1 MYWEGDIIKNVTPMM
16 KQYLEIKNEYKD
28 CLLLFRLGDFYET
41 FFDDAKITS
50 EALQITLTQR
60 NGHPM
65 AGIPHHALDNYLRK
79 LLEQGFKVAICEQIE
94 DPSTAK
100 GIVKREVTKIY
111 TPGTVVEENMIDEN
125 NRYSLLIYYINSA
138 YIFIIFDF
146 STGELYIDTFKF
158 SDNEILDFI
167 SSYSFVQIL
176 LSKNLKEIKN
186 KIKNINTN
194 IYIEELDEWYFNK
207 NFEDIIK
214 ESYEIIDI
222 DILNL
227 TNDELSALGAVF
239 KYLEITQKQKIT
251 HFSFPKRFKNSNNMI
266 LDSTTILNLGLLP
279 NKENKGKTLYDILKF
294 TKTSM
299 GSRLLQQWIAKP
311 LTDKNLIEKRL
322 DIVETF
328 RNDLLIME
336 ELKEY
341 LSSIRDIERISS
353 RISLLR
359 ATPKDLVALRFSLG
373 ILPYINELLNM
384 LGIDLLEEFHELK
397 ELLNI
402 SITEEPSAQV
412 GTGRVIKKGFNN
424 ELDQYREI
432 FENSSMFLK
441 EIEKKEKERTG
452 IQKLKV
458 ARNKIYG
465 FYIEVTKA
473 NIDKIPQN
481 YIRKQTLVNSERF
494 ITEELKD
501 LEEKYSIAEKKI
513 EELEKNIYNVLIL
526 ELQKYVKELK
536 TLSSNISEI
545 DILRGFAEAS
555 IKNKYVRPIFV
566 DNRYLIKNGR
576 HPVVEQFTDNFTP
589 NSIKLDKENR
599 FVVLTGPNMSGK
611 STYLRQIGII
621 SIMAQIGS
629 YVPAEYVELPILK
642 NIFTRIGAKD
652 DVVSGKSTFLVEMS
666 EVSSILNNAD
676 ENSLILLDEV
686 GRGTGTIDGIS
697 VAWATSEYIYQVLKS
712 YTIFATHYM
721 ELTMLNDF
729 YDGII
734 NKRVKVLETESG
746 IIFLHKIEDGIS
758 DKSYGIEVAKL
769 AGIPNE
775 VVLRAKEV
783 MEEISNKTEFENKLK
798 SMKKIKQKKFSK
810 NKNQLKLF

>member
-1 MYWEGDIIKNVTPMM
+1 MM

-28 CLLLFRLGDFYET
+28 CILLFRLGDFYET

-50 EALQITLTQR
+50 EILQITLTQR

-65 AGIPHHALDNYLRK
+65 AGIPYHALDNYLKK
-79 LLEQGFKVAICEQIE
+79 LLESGLKVAVCEQVE
-94 DPSTAK
+94 DPATAK
-100 GIVKREVTKIY
+100 GIVKREVTKIL

-125 NRYSLLIYYINSA
+125 NRYSLLIYSLKGEE
-138 YIFIIFDF
+138 YIFVVFDF
-146 STGELYIDTFKF
+146 STGELYIDTFNY
-158 SDNEILDFI
+158 SENEILDFI

-176 LSKNLKEIKN
+176 ISKNLKTLKN
-186 KIKNINTN
+186 KIKNVQSN

-214 ESYEIIDI
+214 ESYEIVNIDV
-222 DILNL
+222 LNL
-227 TNDELSALGAVF
+227 NKNELLALGAMF

-251 HFSFPKRFKNSNNMI
+251 HFSFPKRFKNTNNMI

-279 NKENKGKTLYDILKF
+279 NKENKGKTLYDIIKV

-299 GSRLLQQWIAKP
+299 GARMLQQWISKP
-311 LTDKNLIEKRL
+311 LIDKNLIEDRL
-322 DIVETF
+322 NIVELF
-328 RNDLLIME
+328 RNDTLIME
-336 ELKEY
+336 EMKEY

-359 ATPKDLVALRFSLG
+359 ATPRDLIALKTSLDA
-373 ILPYINELLNM
+373 LPYINELLTIM
-384 LGIDLLEEFHELK
+384 GLETLNEFHNLK
-397 ELLNI
+397 ELLNRAI
-402 SITEEPSAQV
+402 VDEPTTQV
-412 GTGRVIKKGFNN
+412 GTGKVIRKGYND
-424 ELDQYREI
+424 ELDQYKEI
-432 FENSSMFLK
+432 FENSNLYLK
-441 EIEKKEKERTG
+441 EIESKEKQKTG
-452 IQKLKV
+452 ISNLKV
-458 ARNKIYG
+458 SRNKIYG

-473 NIDKIPQN
+473 NIDKIPQY

-494 ITEELKD
+494 ITQELRE
-501 LEEKYSIAEKKI
+501 LEEKYAIAEKKI
-513 EELEKNIYNVLIL
+513 DELEKKIFNNLIV
-526 ELQKYVKELK
+526 ELQKYIKDLK
-536 TLSSNISEI
+536 KLSNKISEI
-545 DILRGFAEAS
+545 DILRGFAEVS
-555 IKNKYVRPIFV
+555 IKNKYIRPKFDEENFIII
-566 DNRYLIKNGR
+566 DGR
-576 HPVVEQFTDNFTP
+576 HPVVEQFTDNFIP
-589 NSIKLDKENR
+589 NTINLTKENR
-599 FVVLTGPNMSGK
+599 FVILTGPNMSGK

-629 YVPAEYVELPILK
+629 YVPAKKAEIPVLK

-666 EVSSILNNAD
+666 EVSTILNNAD

-769 AGIPNE
+769 AGLPGE
-775 VVLRAKEV
+775 VVDRAKEI

-798 SMKKIKQKKFSK
+798 SMKKIKQKRFKR
-810 NKNQLKLF
+810 NENQLKLF

>member
-1 MYWEGDIIKNVTPMM
+1 MTPMIR
-16 KQYLEIKNEYKD
+16 QYLEIKNQYQD
-28 CLLLFRLGDFYET
+28 CILLFRLGDFYET
-41 FFDDAKITS
+41 FFEDAKITS
-50 EALQITLTQR
+50 EALQITLTHR

-65 AGIPHHALDNYLRK
+65 AGIPHHALDNYLKK
-79 LLEQGFKVAICEQIE
+79 LLEQGFKVAICDQVE
-94 DPSTAK
+94 DPTTAK
-100 GIVKREVTKIY
+100 GIVKREVTKIL

-125 NRYSLLIYYINSA
+125 NRYSLLIYSYDNEHF
-138 YIFIIFDF
+138 IFVIFDF
-146 STGELYIDTFKF
+146 STGEIYIDSFEF
-158 SDNEILDFI
+158 SENEIIDFI
-167 SSYSFVQIL
+167 SSFSFVQIL
-176 LSKNLKEIKN
+176 LSKNLKTLKS
-186 KIKNINTN
+186 KIKNIYPSL
-194 IYIEELDEWYFNK
+194 YIEDLDEWYFNK
-207 NFEDIIK
+207 NFEDVIK
-214 ESYEIIDI
+214 ESYEILDI
-222 DILNL
+222 DVLKLNK
-227 TNDELSALGAVF
+227 NELLALGAVF
-239 KYLEITQKQKIT
+239 KYLEITQKQKIN
-251 HFSFPKRFKNSNNMI
+251 HFSFPKRFKSSNNMM

-279 NKENKGKTLYDILKF
+279 NQENKGKTLYDILKF

-299 GSRLLQQWIAKP
+299 GSRTLQHWISKP
-311 LTDKNLIEKRL
+311 LIKKENIEKRL
-322 DIVETF
+322 NIIETF
-328 RNDLLIME
+328 RNDVLIME

-341 LSSIRDIERISS
+341 LSSVRDIERISS
-353 RISLLR
+353 RISLFR
-359 ATPKDLVALRFSLG
+359 ATPRDLTALRISLEV
-373 ILPYINELLNM
+373 LPYINELLN
-384 LGIDLLEEFHELK
+384 LIGLNTLEEFNDLK
-397 ELLNI
+397 QLLSNAI
-402 SITEEPSAQV
+402 LEEPTTQV
-412 GTGRVIKKGFNN
+412 GTGKVIKKGFNL
-424 ELDQYREI
+424 ELDRYKKI
-432 FENSSMFLK
+432 FENSSEILK
-441 EIEKKEKERTG
+441 EIELKEKQKTG
-452 IQKLKV
+452 ISNLKV

-465 FYIEVTKA
+465 FYIEVTKT
-473 NIDKIPQN
+473 NINKVPPN

-494 ITEELKD
+494 ITEELRN
-501 LEEKYSIAEKKI
+501 LEEQYSIAEKKI
-513 EELEKNIYNVLIL
+513 EELEKKIYNDLIV
-526 ELQKYVKELK
+526 ELQNYVKDLK
-536 TLSSNISEI
+536 ILSSKIAEI

-555 IKNKYVRPIFV
+555 IKNNY
-566 DNRYLIKNGR
+566 IKPQFNNENLVIINGR
-576 HPVVEQFTDNFTP
+576 HPVVEQFTDNFIP
-589 NSIKLDKENR
+589 NNIKLDRKKR
-599 FVVLTGPNMSGK
+599 FVILTGPNMSGK

-652 DVVSGKSTFLVEMS
+652 DVVSGKSTFLVEMA
-666 EVSSILNNAD
+666 EVSTILNNAD

-783 MEEISNKTEFENKLK
+783 MNEISNKTAFEEKLK

>member
-1 MYWEGDIIKNVTPMM
+1 MR
-16 KQYLEIKNEYKD
+16 QYLEIKNEYKD
-28 CLLLFRLGDFYET
+28 CILLFRLGDFYET
-41 FFDDAKITS
+41 FFEDAKITS

-65 AGIPHHALDNYLRK
+65 AGIPHHALDNYLKK
-79 LLEQGFKVAICEQIE
+79 LLEQGFKVAICDQVE

-100 GIVKREVTKIY
+100 GIVKREVTKIL
-111 TPGTVVEENMIDEN
+111 TPGTIVEENMIDEN
-125 NRYSLLIYYINSA
+125 NRYSLLIYLIDNNNYV
-138 YIFIIFDF
+138 FVIFDF
-146 STGELYIDTFKF
+146 STGELYVDSFNL
-158 SDNEILDFI
+158 SENEILDFI

-176 LSKNLKEIKN
+176 LSSNLKTLKN
-186 KIKNINTN
+186 KIKNI
-194 IYIEELDEWYFNK
+194 YPALYVEELDEWYFNN
-207 NFEDIIK
+207 NFEDILK
-214 ESYEIIDI
+214 ESYEILNIDV
-222 DILNL
+222 LNL
-227 TNDELSALGAVF
+227 SNNELLALGAVF

-251 HFSFPKRFKNSNNMI
+251 HFSFPKHFKSSNNMI

-299 GSRLLQQWIAKP
+299 GARTLQQWISKP
-311 LTDKNLIEKRL
+311 LIKKEDIEKRL
-322 DIVETF
+322 ELVEIF
-328 RNDLLIME
+328 RNDPLIME

-359 ATPKDLVALRFSLG
+359 ATPRDLTALKNTLDV
-373 ILPYINELLNM
+373 LPYINELLNI
-384 LGIDLLEEFHELK
+384 LGLDLLNELHELK
-397 ELLNI
+397 QLLNNAI
-402 SITEEPSAQV
+402 ADEPSNQV
-412 GTGRVIKKGFNN
+412 GSGKVIKKGYNN
-424 ELDQYREI
+424 ELDQYKKI
-432 FENSSMFLK
+432 FENSSEFLK
-441 EIEKKEKERTG
+441 EIESNEKQRTG
-452 IQKLKV
+452 INNLKV

-473 NIDKIPQN
+473 NIDKVPPH

-494 ITEELKD
+494 ITEELRN

-513 EELEKNIYNVLIL
+513 DELEKKLFNNLIL
-526 ELQKYVKELK
+526 KLQKYVKELK
-536 TLSSNISEI
+536 ILSSNISKI

-555 IKNKYVRPIFV
+555 IKNNYVKPEF
-566 DNRYLIKNGR
+566 DNDNFIIINGR
-576 HPVVEQFTDNFTP
+576 HPVVEQFTDLFTP
-589 NSIKLDKENR
+589 NNIKLDRNKR
-599 FVVLTGPNMSGK
+599 FVILTGPNMSGK

-629 YVPAEYVELPILK
+629 YVPAEYAKLPILK

-652 DVVSGKSTFLVEMS
+652 DVVSGKSTFLVEMA
-666 EVSSILNNAD
+666 EVSTILNNANED
-676 ENSLILLDEV
+676 SLILLDEV

-697 VAWATSEYIYQVLKS
+697 VAWATSEYIYQILKS

-729 YDGII
+729 YEGII

-775 VVLRAKEV
+775 VVVRAKEV

-798 SMKKIKQKKFSK
+798 SMKKIKQRKFNK

>member
-1 MYWEGDIIKNVTPMM
+1 M

-28 CLLLFRLGDFYET
+28 CILLFRLGDFYET

-50 EALQITLTQR
+50 EILQITLTQR

-65 AGIPHHALDNYLRK
+65 AGIPYHALDNYLKK
-79 LLEQGFKVAICEQIE
+79 LLESGLKVAVCEQVE
-94 DPSTAK
+94 DPATAK
-100 GIVKREVTKIY
+100 GIVKREVTKIL

-125 NRYSLLIYYINSA
+125 NRYSLLIYSLKGEE
-138 YIFIIFDF
+138 YIFVVFDF
-146 STGELYIDTFKF
+146 STGELYIDTFNY
-158 SDNEILDFI
+158 SENEILDFI

-176 LSKNLKEIKN
+176 ISKNLKTLRN
-186 KIKNINTN
+186 KIKNIQSN

-214 ESYEIIDI
+214 ESYEIVNIDV
-222 DILNL
+222 LNL
-227 TNDELSALGAVF
+227 NKNELLSLGAVF

-251 HFSFPKRFKNSNNMI
+251 HFSFPKRFKNTNNMV

-279 NKENKGKTLYDILKF
+279 NKENKGKTLYDIIKL

-299 GSRLLQQWIAKP
+299 GARMLQQWISKP
-311 LTDKNLIEKRL
+311 LIDKNLIEERL
-322 DIVETF
+322 EIVELF
-328 RNDLLIME
+328 RNDKLIME
-336 ELKEY
+336 EMKEY

-353 RISLLR
+353 RIALLR
-359 ATPKDLVALRFSLG
+359 ATPRDLVALKTSLDA
-373 ILPYINELLNM
+373 LPYINELLTI
-384 LGIDLLEEFHELK
+384 LGLETLDEFHNLK
-397 ELLNI
+397 ELLNKAI
-402 SITEEPSAQV
+402 VDEPTTQV
-412 GTGRVIKKGFNN
+412 GTGKVIRKGYND
-424 ELDQYREI
+424 ELDQYKEI
-432 FENSSMFLK
+432 FENSNLYLK
-441 EIEKKEKERTG
+441 EIESKEKQKTG
-452 IQKLKV
+452 ISNLKV
-458 ARNKIYG
+458 SRNKIYG

-473 NIDKIPQN
+473 NIDKIPQY

-494 ITEELKD
+494 ITQELRE
-501 LEEKYSIAEKKI
+501 LEEKYAIAEKKI
-513 EELEKNIYNVLIL
+513 DELEKKIFNNLIV
-526 ELQKYVKELK
+526 ELQKYIKDLK
-536 TLSSNISEI
+536 KLSNKISKI
-545 DILRGFAEAS
+545 DILRGFAEVS
-555 IKNKYVRPIFV
+555 IKNKYIRPKFNEENFIII
-566 DNRYLIKNGR
+566 DGR
-576 HPVVEQFTDNFTP
+576 HPVVEQFTDNFIP
-589 NSIKLDKENR
+589 NTINLTKENR
-599 FVVLTGPNMSGK
+599 FVILTGPNMSGK

-629 YVPAEYVELPILK
+629 YVPARKAEIPVLK

-666 EVSSILNNAD
+666 EVSTILNNAD

-769 AGIPNE
+769 AGLPGE
-775 VVLRAKEV
+775 VVDRAKEI

-798 SMKKIKQKKFSK
+798 SMKKIKQKRFKR
-810 NKNQLKLF
+810 NENQLKLF

>member
-1 MYWEGDIIKNVTPMM
+1 MNNLTPMM

-28 CLLLFRLGDFYET
+28 CILLFRLGDFYET

-50 EALQITLTQR
+50 EILQITLTQR

-65 AGIPHHALDNYLRK
+65 AGIPYHALDNYLKK
-79 LLEQGFKVAICEQIE
+79 LLESGLKVAVCEQVE
-94 DPSTAK
+94 DPATAK
-100 GIVKREVTKIY
+100 GIVKREVTKIL

-125 NRYSLLIYYINSA
+125 NRYSLLIYSLKGEE
-138 YIFIIFDF
+138 YIFVVFDF
-146 STGELYIDTFKF
+146 STGELYIDTFNY
-158 SDNEILDFI
+158 SENEILDFI

-176 LSKNLKEIKN
+176 ISKNLKTLKN
-186 KIKNINTN
+186 KIKNVQSN

-214 ESYEIIDI
+214 ESYEIVNIDV
-222 DILNL
+222 LNL
-227 TNDELSALGAVF
+227 NKNELLALGAMF

-251 HFSFPKRFKNSNNMI
+251 HFSFPKRFKNTNNMI

-279 NKENKGKTLYDILKF
+279 NKENKGKTLYDIIKV

-299 GSRLLQQWIAKP
+299 GARMLQQWISKP
-311 LTDKNLIEKRL
+311 LIDKNLIEDRL
-322 DIVETF
+322 NIVELF
-328 RNDLLIME
+328 RNDTLIME
-336 ELKEY
+336 EMKEY

-359 ATPKDLVALRFSLG
+359 ATPRDLIALKTSLDA
-373 ILPYINELLNM
+373 LPYINELLTIM
-384 LGIDLLEEFHELK
+384 GLETLNEFHNLK
-397 ELLNI
+397 ELLNRAI
-402 SITEEPSAQV
+402 VDEPTTQV
-412 GTGRVIKKGFNN
+412 GTGKVIRKGYND
-424 ELDQYREI
+424 ELDQYKEI
-432 FENSSMFLK
+432 FENSNLYLK
-441 EIEKKEKERTG
+441 EIESKEKQKTG
-452 IQKLKV
+452 ISNLKV
-458 ARNKIYG
+458 SRNKIYG

-473 NIDKIPQN
+473 NIDKIPQY

-494 ITEELKD
+494 ITQELRE
-501 LEEKYSIAEKKI
+501 LEEKYAIAEKKI
-513 EELEKNIYNVLIL
+513 DELEKKIFNNLIV
-526 ELQKYVKELK
+526 ELQKYIKDLK
-536 TLSSNISEI
+536 KLSNKISEI
-545 DILRGFAEAS
+545 DILRGFAEVS
-555 IKNKYVRPIFV
+555 IKNKYIRPKFDEENFIII
-566 DNRYLIKNGR
+566 DGR
-576 HPVVEQFTDNFTP
+576 HPVVEQFTDNFIP
-589 NSIKLDKENR
+589 NTINLTKENR
-599 FVVLTGPNMSGK
+599 FVILTGPNMSGK

-629 YVPAEYVELPILK
+629 YVPAKKAEIPVLK

-666 EVSSILNNAD
+666 EVSTILNNAD

-769 AGIPNE
+769 AGLPGE
-775 VVLRAKEV
+775 VVDRAKEI

-798 SMKKIKQKKFSK
+798 SMKKIKQKRFKR
-810 NKNQLKLF
+810 NENQLKLF

>member
-1 MYWEGDIIKNVTPMM
+1 MIR
-16 KQYLEIKNEYKD
+16 QYLEIKNEYKD
-28 CLLLFRLGDFYET
+28 CILLFRLGDFYET
-41 FFDDAKITS
+41 FFEDAKITS

-65 AGIPHHALDNYLRK
+65 AGIPHHALDNYLKK
-79 LLEQGFKVAICEQIE
+79 LLEQGFKVAICDQVE

-100 GIVKREVTKIY
+100 GIVKREVTKIL
-111 TPGTVVEENMIDEN
+111 TPGTIVEENMIDEN
-125 NRYSLLIYYINSA
+125 NRYSLLIYLIDNNNYV
-138 YIFIIFDF
+138 FVIFDF
-146 STGELYIDTFKF
+146 STGELYVDSFNL
-158 SDNEILDFI
+158 SENEILDFI

-176 LSKNLKEIKN
+176 LSSNLKTLKN
-186 KIKNINTN
+186 KIKNI
-194 IYIEELDEWYFNK
+194 YPALYVEELDEWYFNN
-207 NFEDIIK
+207 NFEDILK
-214 ESYEIIDI
+214 ESYEILNIDV
-222 DILNL
+222 LNL
-227 TNDELSALGAVF
+227 SNNELLALGAVF

-251 HFSFPKRFKNSNNMI
+251 HFSFPKHFKSSNNMI

-299 GSRLLQQWIAKP
+299 GARTLQQWISKP
-311 LTDKNLIEKRL
+311 LIKKEDIEKRL
-322 DIVETF
+322 ELVEIF
-328 RNDLLIME
+328 RNDPLIME

-359 ATPKDLVALRFSLG
+359 ATPRDLTALKNTLDV
-373 ILPYINELLNM
+373 LPYINELLNI
-384 LGIDLLEEFHELK
+384 LGLDLLNELHELK
-397 ELLNI
+397 QLLNNAI
-402 SITEEPSAQV
+402 ADEPSNQV
-412 GTGRVIKKGFNN
+412 GSGKVIKKGYNN
-424 ELDQYREI
+424 ELDQYKKI
-432 FENSSMFLK
+432 FENSSEFLK
-441 EIEKKEKERTG
+441 EIESNEKQRTG
-452 IQKLKV
+452 INNLKV

-473 NIDKIPQN
+473 NIDKVPPH

-494 ITEELKD
+494 ITEELRN

-513 EELEKNIYNVLIL
+513 DELEKKLFNNLIL
-526 ELQKYVKELK
+526 KLQKYVKELK
-536 TLSSNISEI
+536 ILSSNISKI

-555 IKNKYVRPIFV
+555 IKNNYVKPEF
-566 DNRYLIKNGR
+566 DNDNFIIINGR
-576 HPVVEQFTDNFTP
+576 HPVVEQFTDLFTP
-589 NSIKLDKENR
+589 NNIKLDRNKR
-599 FVVLTGPNMSGK
+599 FVILTGPNMSGK

-629 YVPAEYVELPILK
+629 YVPAEYAKLPILK

-652 DVVSGKSTFLVEMS
+652 DVVSGKSTFLVEMA
-666 EVSSILNNAD
+666 EVSTILNNANED
-676 ENSLILLDEV
+676 SLILLDEV

-697 VAWATSEYIYQVLKS
+697 VAWATSEYIYQILKS

-729 YDGII
+729 YEGII

-775 VVLRAKEV
+775 VVVRAKEV

-798 SMKKIKQKKFSK
+798 SMKKIKQRKFNK

>member
-1 MYWEGDIIKNVTPMM
+1 MR
-16 KQYLEIKNEYKD
+16 QYLEIKNEYKD
-28 CLLLFRLGDFYET
+28 SLLLFRLGDFYET
-41 FFDDAKITS
+41 FFDDAKIAS

-65 AGIPHHALDNYLRK
+65 AGIPHHALDNYLKK
-79 LLEQGFKVAICEQIE
+79 LLEHGFKVAICEQVE

-111 TPGTVVEENMIDEN
+111 TPGTVVEENMLDEN
-125 NRYSLLIYYINSA
+125 NRYSLLIYSNNNSF
-138 YIFIIFDF
+138 IFIIFDF
-146 STGELYIDTFKF
+146 STGEIYIDTFEF
-158 SDNEILDFI
+158 SDTEILDFI
-167 SSYSFVQIL
+167 SSYPFVQIL
-176 LSKNLKEIKN
+176 LSKNLKYLKG
-186 KIKNINTN
+186 KIKNINPDM
-194 IYIEELDEWYFNK
+194 YIEELDEWYFNK

-214 ESYEIIDI
+214 ESY
-222 DILNL
+222 DILNIDVL
-227 TNDELSALGAVF
+227 NLNNNELLALGAVF

-251 HFSFPKRFKNSNNMI
+251 HFSFPKRFKNANNMI
-266 LDSTTILNLGLLP
+266 LDSTTIINLGLLP
-279 NKENKGKTLYDILKF
+279 NKENKGKTLYDTLKF

-299 GSRLLQQWIAKP
+299 GARTLQQWISKP
-311 LTDKNLIEKRL
+311 LINKNEIEKRL
-322 DIVETF
+322 DIVEIF
-328 RNDLLIME
+328 RNDPLIME

-341 LSSIRDIERISS
+341 LGSIRDIERISS

-359 ATPKDLVALRFSLG
+359 ATPRDLVALRFSLG
-373 ILPYINELLNM
+373 VIPYINELLNA
-384 LGIDLLEEFHELK
+384 LGLETLKEFPELK
-397 ELLNI
+397 ELLNKA
-402 SITEEPSAQV
+402 ITEEPSTQI

-424 ELDQYREI
+424 ELDQYKEI
-432 FENSSMFLK
+432 FENSSVFLK

-452 IQKLKV
+452 IQNLKV

-473 NIDKIPQN
+473 NINKVPPE

-494 ITEELKD
+494 ITEELRS

-513 EELEKNIYNVLIL
+513 EELEKKIFNNLIF
-526 ELQKYVKELK
+526 ELQKYVKKLK
-536 TLSSNISEI
+536 KLSYNISEI
-545 DILRGFAEAS
+545 DILRGFAEVS
-555 IKNKYVRPIFV
+555 IKNNYIRPIFI
-566 DNRYLIKNGR
+566 DNKFTIKNGR
-576 HPVVEQFTDNFTP
+576 HPVVEQFTNSFTP
-589 NSIKLDKENR
+589 NSIELDKEKR
-599 FVVLTGPNMSGK
+599 FVILTGPNMSGK

-629 YVPAEYVELPILK
+629 YVPADYAELPILK
-642 NIFTRIGAKD
+642 NIFTRIGARD

-686 GRGTGTIDGIS
+686 GRGTSTIDGIS
-697 VAWATSEYIYQVLKS
+697 VAWSTSEYIYQILKS

-746 IIFLHKIEDGIS
+746 IIFLHRIEDGVS

-769 AGIPNE
+769 AGLPTE
-775 VVLRAKEV
+775 VVMRAKEV

-810 NKNQLKLF
+810 NQNQLKLF

>member
-1 MYWEGDIIKNVTPMM
+1 MNNLTPMM

-28 CLLLFRLGDFYET
+28 CILLFRLGDFYET

-50 EALQITLTQR
+50 EILQITLTQR

-65 AGIPHHALDNYLRK
+65 AGIPYHALDNYLKK
-79 LLEQGFKVAICEQIE
+79 LLESGLKVAVCEQVE
-94 DPSTAK
+94 DPATAK
-100 GIVKREVTKIY
+100 GIVKREVTKIL

-125 NRYSLLIYYINSA
+125 NRYSLLIYSLKGEE
-138 YIFIIFDF
+138 YIFVVFDF
-146 STGELYIDTFKF
+146 STGELYIDTFNY
-158 SDNEILDFI
+158 SENEILDFI

-176 LSKNLKEIKN
+176 ISKNLKTLRN
-186 KIKNINTN
+186 KIKNIQSN

-214 ESYEIIDI
+214 ESYEIVNIDV
-222 DILNL
+222 LNL
-227 TNDELSALGAVF
+227 NKNELLSLGAVF

-251 HFSFPKRFKNSNNMI
+251 HFSFPKRFKNTNNMV

-279 NKENKGKTLYDILKF
+279 NKENKGKTLYDIIKL

-299 GSRLLQQWIAKP
+299 GARMLQQWISKP
-311 LTDKNLIEKRL
+311 LIDKNLIEERL
-322 DIVETF
+322 EIVELF
-328 RNDLLIME
+328 RNDKLIME
-336 ELKEY
+336 EMKEY

-353 RISLLR
+353 RIALLR
-359 ATPKDLVALRFSLG
+359 ATPRDLVALKTSLDA
-373 ILPYINELLNM
+373 LPYINELLTI
-384 LGIDLLEEFHELK
+384 LGLETLDEFHNLK
-397 ELLNI
+397 ELLNKAI
-402 SITEEPSAQV
+402 VDEPTTQV
-412 GTGRVIKKGFNN
+412 GTGKVIRKGYND
-424 ELDQYREI
+424 ELDQYKEI
-432 FENSSMFLK
+432 FENSNLYLK
-441 EIEKKEKERTG
+441 EIESKEKQKTG
-452 IQKLKV
+452 ISNLKV
-458 ARNKIYG
+458 SRNKIYG

-473 NIDKIPQN
+473 NIDKIPQY

-494 ITEELKD
+494 ITQELRE
-501 LEEKYSIAEKKI
+501 LEEKYAIAEKKI
-513 EELEKNIYNVLIL
+513 DELEKKIFNNLIV
-526 ELQKYVKELK
+526 ELQKYIKDLK
-536 TLSSNISEI
+536 KLSNKISKI
-545 DILRGFAEAS
+545 DILRGFAEVS
-555 IKNKYVRPIFV
+555 IKNKYIRPKFNEENFIII
-566 DNRYLIKNGR
+566 DGR
-576 HPVVEQFTDNFTP
+576 HPVVEQFTDNFIP
-589 NSIKLDKENR
+589 NTINLTKENR
-599 FVVLTGPNMSGK
+599 FVILTGPNMSGK

-629 YVPAEYVELPILK
+629 YVPARKAEIPVLK

-666 EVSSILNNAD
+666 EVSTILNNAD

-769 AGIPNE
+769 AGLPGE
-775 VVLRAKEV
+775 VVDRAKEI

-798 SMKKIKQKKFSK
+798 SMKKIKQKRFKR
-810 NKNQLKLF
+810 NENQLKLF